1 MLGLCYK
8 YFGLLRMSQDASQLA
23 AMFWILD

>member
-8 YFGLLRMSQDASQLA
+8 FFGLFRMSPDASQLA
-23 AMFWILD
+23 AVFWILD